1 MRLIRCSV
9 EERPAGGGAS
19 EELQTFILI
28 KIPEFYLMLVL
39 SGLFVKYMT
48 INHSDVSSVP

>member
-1 MRLIRCSV
+1 M